1 MMKNYLVMI
10 VFILVLGH
18 ISCQENINN
27 GLVAYYPFD
36 GDAKDHSGNDNHGVV
51 DGPVLTT
58 DRFDRENSAFHFDG
72 EKATIE
78 ANVKGMPAI
87 DSPQSFSWW
96 FRIDTKPTFINESGA
111 DNMIALVDSGKGIGI
126 QFGFRAPGYQTL
138 GFDSW
143 NWGGGTLLEAEQP
156 AVGKWHHC
164 VYTYDGLHHIFY
176 INGKEISN
184 STAKTQQD
192 VPTLLMFGNYPS
204 GNQYFAGDMDDIR
217 IYNRELNQDEIN
229 SLFNERK

>member
-1 MMKNYLVMI
+1 MMKKYIVMI
-10 VFILVLGH
+10 VFLLVLGL

-27 GLVAYYPFD
+27 GLVAYYSFD
-36 GDAKDHSGNDNHGVV
+36 GDAKDYSGNDNHGVV
-51 DGPVLTT
+51 DGSVLTT
-58 DRFDRENSAFHFDG
+58 DRFGQENSAFHFDG

-96 FRIDTKPTFINESGA
+96 IRISTKPTFINDSGA

-164 VYTYDGLHHIFY
+164 VYTYNGSNHKFY
-176 INGKEISN
+176 MNGAEISN
-184 STAKTQQD
+184 STAKTQKEI
-192 VPTLLMFGNYPS
+192 PTLLMFGNYPS
-204 GNQYFAGDMDDIR
+204 GDQYFDGDMDDIR

-229 SLFNERK
+229 YLLNEGK